1 MVALNFLMPVLVLMS
16 RDAKRIVGFI
26 SLAAVFVLAGH
37 WLDHYIMIMP
47 GSVGYN
53 YGFAWAE
60 IGGFLFYAGIFIY
73 VVLYNLSSAPLLMKN
88 NAMMHESKLFHQ

>member
-1 MVALNFLMPVLVLMS
+1 
-16 RDAKRIVGFI
+16 
-26 SLAAVFVLAGH
+26 
-37 WLDHYIMIMP
+37 MP

-73 VVLYNLSSAPLLMKN
+73 VVLHNLSSAPLLMKN
-88 NAMMHESKLFHQ
+88 DAMIHESKLFHQ